1 MFNSLIF
8 SLLILLN
15 SNITV
20 VVTYFSP
27 FGVERGVGPDVPVY
41 AVELVDGKETLPP
54 YVCPAGTNENSAC
67 VIQNV
72 PSPSTFRVIA
82 SYDDGNPFY
91 HFYCE
96 KDVVLDQPQEY
107 ALVQCKRV
115 WDMWFPHLISPSVK
129 E

>member
-1 MFNSLIF
+1 MYAFLVAG
-8 SLLILLN
+8 LILLN

-27 FGVERGVGPDVPVY
+27 FGTERGVGPGVPVY

-54 YVCPAGTNENSAC
+54 YVCPYKTDVNSAC

-82 SYDDGNPFY
+82 RYEDFNPFGHY
-91 HFYCE
+91 VCE
-96 KDVVLDQPQEY
+96 KDVVLDEPQEY
-107 ALVQCKRV
+107 ALVKCKWV
-115 WDMWFPHLISPSVK
+115 LDMWFPHINSPLLK